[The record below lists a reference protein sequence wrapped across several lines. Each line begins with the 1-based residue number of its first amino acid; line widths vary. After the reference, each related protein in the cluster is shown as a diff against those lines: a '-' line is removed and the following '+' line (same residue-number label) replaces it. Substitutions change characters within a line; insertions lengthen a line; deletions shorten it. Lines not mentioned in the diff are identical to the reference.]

1 MAKAT
6 LTERKVNQILN
17 SGSMPNFAQ
26 LDHNNANFQSD
37 YGRALA
43 WIHQSVEDEDLR
55 GELETYLNTT
65 HRGDDIALIKHLN
78 GVDIKLLGTI
88 SYCIN
93 RGAELAPKSLLRIT
107 NTLDGARNKAETLV
121 MAADFEELADTAS
134 SRNIE
139 AYKNCYSRMD
149 NLRALVCK
157 GKVELNAVHDEV
169 MKILEAHGGLKKT
182 VRKQL
187 VDHYTQSVQEALEDK
202 TIRDWVKPLKAI
214 LKAVGGEVKVAPKV
228 TKSAAKPA
236 KAEKVVQEPKKAA
249 KSTKKAVKG
258 KASKKAAK
266 STKKAVKGKAP
277 KAAAKGKAANGMPK
291 VKVKV
296 QRDASQQSTASRVR
310 DLIKAH
316 KKGTDSTG
324 MVAIVVRE
332 LGLTLQRGKSVVK
345 AFWDKVEA

>member
-228 TKSAAKPA
+228 TKSAANPA
-236 KAEKVVQEPKKAA
+236 KAEKVVQEP
-249 KSTKKAVKG
+249 
-258 KASKKAAK
+258 KKAAK

>member
-17 SGSMPNFAQ
+17 SGNMPNFAQ

-157 GKVELNAVHDEV
+157 GKVELKAVHDEV
-169 MKILEAHGGLKKT
+169 MKILESHGGLKKT

-228 TKSAAKPA
+228 TKPAAKPA

-258 KASKKAAK
+258 KA
-266 STKKAVKGKAP
+266 P
-277 KAAAKGKAANGMPK
+277 KAAAKGKAAKGMPK

-310 DLIKAH
+310 DLIKSH

-324 MVAIVVRE
+324 MVEIVVRE

>member
-228 TKSAAKPA
+228 TKSTAKPA
-236 KAEKVVQEPKKAA
+236 KAEKVVQEP
-249 KSTKKAVKG
+249 
-258 KASKKAAK
+258 KKAAK